1 MRRSLGKGLSQLIAE
16 QFDAAPAEVAIEQ
29 IVPNPGQPRTRFD
42 EEPLRELAESIRLHG
57 VLQPLA
63 VKPVGENRFEL
74 IAGERRWRAAQLAG
88 LKSVPVVVRSAGRQE
103 SLELAL
109 IENLQREDIG
119 PLESARAFR
128 LLIDD
133 FQLTQEEVALRVG
146 KSRAAVANSLRL
158 LRLPARV
165 QEGLEVGKITEGHA
179 KALLGIDQ
187 PDRLLAVYDLILE
200 RGLTSK
206 DVERLA
212 QEAKGRAPSAKAAES
227 TDPHSRAL
235 QDALAR
241 YFAAPVKLQPSARG
255 GKLVIDYYSDDDLQR
270 ILEVLGIEL

>member
-16 QFDAAPAEVAIEQ
+16 QFDASPAEVGIEQ

-57 VLQPLA
+57 VLQPLT
-63 VKPVGENRFEL
+63 VKPVGENQFEL

-88 LKSVPVVVRSAGRQE
+88 LKTVPVVVRSADRQE

-128 LLIDD
+128 LLIEE
-133 FQLTQEEVALRVG
+133 FQLTQEEVARRVG

-165 QEGLEVGKITEGHA
+165 QEGLEEGKITEGHA
-179 KALLGIDQ
+179 KALLGIEE

-212 QEAKGRAPSAKAAES
+212 QASKDRPRPPKAAVTE
-227 TDPHSRAL
+227 DPHARAL

-241 YFAAPVKLQPSARG
+241 HFAAPVKLQPSARG
-255 GKLVIDYYSDDDLQR
+255 GKLVIDYSSDEDLQR
-270 ILEVLGIEL
+270 ILEVLGIQL